1 MESGLSDVV
10 FAIPER
16 VIAYPALVD
25 KNCFI
30 ENLDIHS
37 DKELDQIRA
46 YRDEVLNTNL
56 VGELL
61 VELYYFASP
70 LMTALVD
77 GNPMLKN
84 ISIRIFS
91 TIFPVALHLDNAC
104 LFILFFVNYYFF
116 AIYFLCSHLLDGVT
130 MIRFL
135 VFSTVFVLSVS
146 LASAEMKRPDIR
158 WTTET
163 KLGFFQPDLANWA
176 EYYGSQYSPMGSQLI
191 AYRVLHFLEIGL
203 DGSYVYSKGQG
214 DLPLNNMRGGEVT
227 LAYYPLSINLTLRGR
242 IFSQQWVV
250 PYIGAGIRQLIYVQK
265 ITEQETVNGYVGQ
278 NYIRIGMQFLLN
290 HFDPVFHHTSAD
302 SQYKNFHQK
311 IAVK

>member
-1 MESGLSDVV
+1 
-10 FAIPER
+10 
-16 VIAYPALVD
+16 
-25 KNCFI
+25 
-30 ENLDIHS
+30 
-37 DKELDQIRA
+37 
-46 YRDEVLNTNL
+46 
-56 VGELL
+56 
-61 VELYYFASP
+61 
-70 LMTALVD
+70 
-77 GNPMLKN
+77 
-84 ISIRIFS
+84 
-91 TIFPVALHLDNAC
+91 
-104 LFILFFVNYYFF
+104 
-116 AIYFLCSHLLDGVT
+116 

-135 VFSTVFVLSVS
+135 VFTIVLVLSVS
-146 LASAEMKRPDIR
+146 LASAEIKRPDIR

-163 KLGFFQPDLANWA
+163 KLGLFQPDLANWA

-290 HFDPVFHHTSAD
+290 HFDRKAMRNLYDDFAIQNIFFTAEYMLLTAKESTSNSDLAG
-302 SQYKNFHQK
+302 QALLFGITMEY
-311 IAVK
+311 